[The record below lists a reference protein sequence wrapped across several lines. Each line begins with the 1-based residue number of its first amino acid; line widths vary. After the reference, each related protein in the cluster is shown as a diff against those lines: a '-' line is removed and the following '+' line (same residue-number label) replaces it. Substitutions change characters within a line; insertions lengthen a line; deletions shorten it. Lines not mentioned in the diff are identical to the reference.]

1 MLRCGASEPRRIDPP
16 LERADPR
23 QVMNPALAQ
32 KPQDRSV
39 LMQAMQ
45 ADRMRAGRLA
55 LVFGIFIFVGKFA
68 AYILTGSTAVFADAM
83 ESIINIVSAGMLVL
97 ALSIAARP
105 PDLSHPYGHGKVE
118 FLSAGIE
125 GAAIAFAA
133 LVIFVQGIRDLI
145 EGPELHRLDIGLAI
159 LAVSAIANAG
169 LGRYL
174 TRIGRRTRSDAL
186 VADGRHVLADVW
198 TSVGVIGGLIVVSLT
213 GWIWADP
220 LIAIA
225 VAINVAWEGY
235 RLLHDSLAGLM
246 DEADE
251 SLIESTTSLLEAA
264 RRAPWI
270 DLHGL
275 RSWRSGARRHIDL
288 HLTVPRYF
296 DVDQVHAIHD
306 DVETALFEGDQHGG
320 DVVVHF
326 DPCDESECH
335 HCTMSDCSIRSHALV
350 QSEPF
355 TPERAVRP
363 DSALHSDS
371 SEGVSRTSPAPRPS

>member
-1 MLRCGASEPRRIDPP
+1 MRRCDESERSPIDPL
-16 LERADPR
+16 LERPDAR
-23 QVMNPALAQ
+23 RVMNPSLPKEPKDQ
-32 KPQDRSV
+32 SNLSDEIQT
-39 LMQAMQ
+39 MQS
-45 ADRMRAGRLA
+45 DRMRAGRLA
-55 LVFGIFIFVGKFA
+55 LFLGILIFAGKFA
-68 AYILTGSTAVFADAM
+68 AYTLTGSTAVFADAM
-83 ESIINIVSAGMLVL
+83 ESTINIVSAGMLVL

-105 PDLSHPYGHGKVE
+105 PDTSHPYGHGKVE
-118 FLSAGIE
+118 FVSAGIE

-133 LVIFVQGIRDLI
+133 LLILVQGVRDLI
-145 EGPELHRLDIGLAI
+145 AGPELQRLDIGLAV
-159 LAVSAIANAG
+159 LAVSAVANAG
-169 LGRYL
+169 LGLHL
-174 TRIGRRTRSDAL
+174 TRVGQETNSDAL

-251 SLIESTTSLLEAA
+251 SLIESTTALLEGARQAA
-264 RRAPWI
+264 WI

-275 RSWRSGARRHIDL
+275 RSWRSGARRHVDL

-296 DVDQVHAIHD
+296 DVNQVHTIHD
-306 DVETALFEGDQHGG
+306 EVEAALFDDDRHGG

-335 HCTMSDCSIRSHALV
+335 HCTMRDCAVRSHALV
-350 QSEPF
+350 RAEGF
-355 TPERAVRP
+355 TPESAVRP
-363 DSALHSDS
+363 DSALHADPNKAASHT
-371 SEGVSRTSPAPRPS
+371 E

>member
-1 MLRCGASEPRRIDPP
+1 MES
-16 LERADPR
+16 
-23 QVMNPALAQ
+23 
-32 KPQDRSV
+32 
-39 LMQAMQ
+39 MQS
-45 ADRMRAGRLA
+45 DRMRAGRLA
-55 LVFGIFIFVGKFA
+55 LGIGILVFAGKYA
-68 AYILTGSTAVFADAM
+68 AYMLTDSTAVFADAM
-83 ESIINIVSAGMLVL
+83 ESTLNIVSAGMLIL
-97 ALSIAARP
+97 ALTIAARP

-133 LVIFVQGIRDLI
+133 LLILVQSLRELI
-145 EGPELHRLDIGLAI
+145 AGPELQNLDLGLAL
-159 LAVSAIANAG
+159 LAVSAVANAA
-169 LGRYL
+169 LGIHLNRVGQK
-174 TRIGRRTRSDAL
+174 TSSDAL
-186 VADGRHVLADVW
+186 IADGRHVLADVW

-235 RLLHDSLAGLM
+235 RLLHDSLSGLM

-251 SLIESTTSLLEAA
+251 SLIESTTQLLEESRQAT
-264 RRAPWI
+264 WI

-275 RSWRSGARRHIDL
+275 RSWRSGARRHIDF

-306 DVETALFEGDQHGG
+306 EIEAALFNDDQHGG

-335 HCTMSDCSIRSHALV
+335 HCRMNDCAIRSHPLIR
-350 QSEPF
+350 SEPI
-355 TPERAVRP
+355 TPDRAVRTDALLHA
-363 DSALHSDS
+363 DSVEEPSVES
-371 SEGVSRTSPAPRPS
+371 SPRPPLEPTPDPD